1 MIPESLHDVEY
12 HLDGCAIGLLMH
24 VYCVFFAVT
33 FFQWQHGDGDAQ
45 SPAAQAHQMRHCR
58 LDLHSLP
65 GVNQIQRRSLQASV
79 RVETVTLKSPFQ
91 STHFLLFSYL
101 HFRRRCLI
109 RLRLEDHLR
118 VLQLLTT
125 HLQIRFVFL

>member
-1 MIPESLHDVEY
+1 MVPTSLHDVEY
-12 HLDGCAIGLLMH
+12 HLDGCATGLQIH
-24 VYCVFFAVT
+24 VHCVFFALT

-45 SPAAQAHQMRHCR
+45 SPTAQAHQMRHCC

-65 GVNQIQRRSLQASV
+65 GVNQIQGRGLQASV
-79 RVETVTLKSPFQ
+79 RVETVTLKSHFQ

-101 HFRRRCLI
+101 HFKRRYLI
-109 RLRLEDHLR
+109 GLWLEDHLR

-125 HLQIRFVFL
+125 HFQIPFVFL